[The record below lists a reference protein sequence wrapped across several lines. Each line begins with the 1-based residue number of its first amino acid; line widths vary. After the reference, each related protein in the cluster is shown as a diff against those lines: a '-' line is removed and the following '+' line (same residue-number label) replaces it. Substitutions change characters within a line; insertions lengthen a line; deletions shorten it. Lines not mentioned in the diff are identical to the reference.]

1 MTQITDRSMRT
12 AAFKPEADDDML
24 ICRCEEITKG
34 KIRRAVYEGMYE
46 ITEIRRWLRVGM
58 GLCQG
63 QTCTKLVQR
72 IVAKE
77 LGVSPAQLES
87 AAARGPVRPIE
98 MACMGNE
105 KGGVC

>member
-1 MTQITDRSMRT
+1 MHEVNDRSRDIGEFVP
-12 AAFKPEADDDML
+12 APDDDML

-34 KIRRAVYEGMYE
+34 EIRRAVYEGMYE

>member
-1 MTQITDRSMRT
+1 MTQKTDRSMRT

-34 KIRRAVYEGMYE
+34 EIRRAVYEGMYE

-72 IVAKE
+72 IVAK
-77 LGVSPAQLES
+77 
-87 AAARGPVRPIE
+87 
-98 MACMGNE
+98 
-105 KGGVC
+105 